1 MYSSAHHRHMSKKK
15 KKEFFLIHIAQIHI
29 NPTLKKK
36 KRDVGFSP
44 KANAERNKVML
55 SSLFLASLPYLP
67 ACRGDT
73 AVCPRPPSGELT
85 GVGSEA
91 LVLGDQDPFWDETG
105 GRPL

>member
-1 MYSSAHHRHMSKKK
+1 MSKKKK
-15 KKEFFLIHIAQIHI
+15 KKEFFLTHIAQIHI

-91 LVLGDQDPFWDETG
+91 LVLGDQDPFWDEPG

>member
-1 MYSSAHHRHMSKKK
+1 MYSSAHYRHMSKKKEKK

-36 KRDVGFSP
+36 KRDVGFFP

-67 ACRGDT
+67 AYRGDT
-73 AVCPRPPSGELT
+73 AVCSPSE
-85 GVGSEA
+85 
-91 LVLGDQDPFWDETG
+91 W
-105 GRPL
+105 